1 MNRRSRN
8 NGVKNAIV
16 LKPDMNRLRSLLKSG
31 KKGSAPAWL
40 NKPDIQLPSLE
51 QTTPRSLALN
61 SSVDTTYDDDF
72 TDVGTEDGAFNE
84 SNCFDPVRTMVNLFS
99 PSPKNAGHSLEPSP
113 HYKRPTILELPNDEE
128 TKPDEEEIDHREE
141 DNSNG
146 FNKPSSPDDCFDPF
160 QEIRNML
167 SPCANGNTENIPNCP
182 EKAEGDMQ
190 LSPQAIP
197 EQPVAN
203 FFSPFKHKSTQDED
217 TTKTPDRL
225 FQAFFPLN
233 RQVSPKRP
241 RHDDE
246 LIPSGSVDSIPDCR
260 QVVTFGELCRD
271 ARSGIAQLASSAKEC
286 SAIEW
291 VKMIRNFDV
300 KKLAENSWPRT
311 KRSIASVLDSA
322 KDVDPILVMNTAK
335 ASVRQTAEAAYSNAH
350 AHPLPWAV
358 IAALVCGILV
368 HVLFFN
374 QSVGTPVHQHW
385 QFTMN
390 VHATAPVELSSHIVD
405 RVGDAIYTEI
415 GDNSDNFIH
424 QIRSNMT
431 CPFESGEQILVRISE
446 ALKNLDPK
454 PDMFDVMQQ
463 HLATCRKNPRVLLS
477 TLGLAWEAGQGY
489 LAAEAFDATVL

>member
-1 MNRRSRN
+1 MK
-8 NGVKNAIV
+8 NGIV
-16 LKPDMNRLRSLLKSG
+16 LKPDMNRLRSLLKNG

-51 QTTPRSLALN
+51 QTTPRSLTLN
-61 SSVDTTYDDDF
+61 SSVDTTYDEDF
-72 TDVGTEDGAFNE
+72 ADIGTEDGAFNE

-99 PSPKNAGHSLEPSP
+99 PSPKNAGPSFEPSP
-113 HYKRPTILELPNDEE
+113 HSRRPAILELPNDEE
-128 TKPDEEEIDHREE
+128 TEPDEEEVVNRE
-141 DNSNG
+141 DNSNDL
-146 FNKPSSPDDCFDPF
+146 NKPSSPDDCFDPF

-167 SPCANGNTENIPNCP
+167 SPCANGNAENIPNCE
-182 EKAEGDMQ
+182 EKAEEDMQ
-190 LSPQAIP
+190 SSPHAD
-197 EQPVAN
+197 PVPQLAS
-203 FFSPFKHKSTQDED
+203 FFSPFKHNSTRDGD
-217 TTKTPDRL
+217 TMKTPDRL

-246 LIPSGSVDSIPDCR
+246 LIPTGTVDSVPDCR

-271 ARSGIAQLASSAKEC
+271 TRSGISQLAASAKEC
-286 SAIEW
+286 STIEW
-291 VKMIRNFDV
+291 VKVIRHFDV
-300 KKLAENSWPRT
+300 KKLAESSWPRT
-311 KRSIASVLDSA
+311 KRSITMVLDSV
-322 KDVDPILVMNTAK
+322 KDVDPKLVMNTAK
-335 ASVRQTAEAAYSNAH
+335 ASVQQTVEAAYSSAH

-358 IAALVCGILV
+358 IAALTCVILV
-368 HVLFFN
+368 HVFFFN

-390 VHATAPVELSSHIVD
+390 VHATAPVELSSHIVE
-405 RVGDAIYTEI
+405 RVGGALYTEI
-415 GDNSDNFIH
+415 GDNSEHFIH

-431 CPFESGEQILVRISE
+431 CPFESGENILLRISE

-454 PDMFDVMQQ
+454 PDMFDIVQQ
-463 HLATCRKNPRVLLS
+463 HLATCRKNPRVLLT